1 METMNL
7 DQFIQLILPSLKQ
20 RLEKHEGLP
29 VFAQQ
34 RAKFEGWL
42 KVELCGILLK
52 HFPDTLPEKG
62 RTDLTGGGWAIELKT
77 FSTNYRHKGV
87 VNKIRPITNNIA
99 GVCKDIEKLKKVN
112 TKNKMVIFVA
122 FPLDESNKGWFTLLN
137 RIQGIL
143 KEIRSY
149 PFTFSGDIPGIIYFG
164 LV

>member
-1 METMNL
+1 MSL
-7 DQFIQLILPSLKQ
+7 DQFIQLILPKLKQ
-20 RLEKHEGLP
+20 RLENHEGLP

-62 RTDLTGGGWAIELKT
+62 RTDLTAGGWAIELKT

-87 VNKIRPITNNIA
+87 TNKIRPITDNIT
-99 GVCKDIEKLKKVN
+99 GVCKDIEKLKKVSIQ
-112 TKNKMVIFVA
+112 NKIVIFVV
-122 FPLDESNKGWFTLLN
+122 FPLEESNKGWLTLLN
-137 RIQGIL
+137 RIKGML
-143 KEIRSY
+143 KEIRGYS
-149 PFTFSGDIPGIIYFG
+149 FSFSGDIPSIIYFG